1 MRDFAMPHHGDDR
14 AEGPADPGPLPRPLP
29 GRGTARG
36 YGAGPGPGEAHGAGS
51 GLEDGPGNAHG
62 TGSGAAGRHRTGD
75 APEAGETGWGTG
87 SAAGAP
93 GAADASG
100 GADAPGTADASRGA
114 HEQRAAHGQGAAH
127 EQSAAHEQGAHEE
140 NAAHEQ
146 RPAHDQGPAPAP
158 RAPFAPPGFA
168 GPPGQADGT
177 PRAPRAA
184 PPSPL
189 SSFVLT
195 LRTAGLDPDAEQLG
209 DALWLAGRIGGPPG
223 EDGTGERGA
232 PESDVPPAPP
242 PPGPVP
248 PAPPTPP
255 EEPPSHEV
263 GRTGGTVGLYAGRTG
278 PADGSGARV
287 GPAEGSAYAVGDLA
301 PGRGLR
307 IGVPAAPAFGSTLDL
322 QRALRPLQRFRT
334 AGTRRRKVLDETA
347 TAELSARAGGLVL
360 PVYRTVERREAT
372 LHLVLDASP
381 SMRVWERMFEELR
394 QVFSQL
400 GAFAGIRCHYLHE
413 GPGPGT
419 PLALAAAPGAGPRYA
434 PERLADP
441 TGRSLT
447 LVVSDCAGEL
457 WRTGQGHRLL
467 HRLARSGPVSVLQP
481 LPQRLWNRTRL
492 PVVFGRLTRTGTG
505 RLQVAEGTTRPS
517 PEALPVPVVPPV
529 PAALASWARLMTGRG
544 GGAVTGAIGWVRPDQ
559 PAGAAPERSAEVPA
573 LQRVSRFRA
582 AASPLAGRLATHLA
596 AAPLS
601 LPVMQLVQRTM
612 LPGSGPAELAE
623 VLLGGLLRQ
632 SDEDPA
638 TGPWY
643 AFAPGVREA
652 LLGPLGRDE
661 AALILKHCS
670 EYVTQHFGKGGP
682 NFPAL
687 ALAQLDGGPA
697 LPPPA
702 ERDRLPVTGGEGY
715 EDAAD
720 APYEGPD
727 GAGDEEESAARGPEG
742 VPQPFAEVAA
752 EVLRRFLPVS
762 PLPAGDGG
770 LPHPAL
776 GAADG
781 LVAEYERHGMV
792 QSLMDAAQL
801 LRSAVRQQ
809 QQPAPELL
817 ATCAA
822 TLLRLWR
829 VERGEAMLQEARGH
843 AEAAV
848 AASHAPAHRAVL
860 AQVLAALAEDAR
872 RQGSRA
878 EALDLLRAAERE
890 YAAACAAPGLD
901 PAHALRLTLER
912 VGVLES
918 QFRISGDS
926 SLLQSG
932 VGMLEALADAREGEE
947 NEVPALLALAHGRL
961 LLRLAGL
968 AGAGADARVRARR
981 AAHSLRTALDVT
993 PPAHDESALRP
1004 EDRPA
1009 VVLDLVDALLASG
1022 PEGLAEAARRLVT
1035 ALPGARARHRSELL
1049 ARTARLHRAR
1059 YTENADPAELDA
1071 AAEHF
1076 DQALP
1081 GIPRDSAAH
1090 TRLLAEYGQTLLDRA
1105 RLGDGDPA
1113 ARLAR
1118 ATRAVQVLRT
1128 CLTETGS
1135 RHSAAPHRELL
1146 LGRAL
1151 VHRHHLT
1158 GDRVDLREA
1167 EFHLG
1172 LAARRTRES
1181 LPAATAHLEWGQC
1194 LLRAATGA
1202 SRLARYGEAADV
1214 FRAAAR
1220 AGRRAQEEATTDRER
1235 ATAVSRTAQA
1245 HHWLGRDYAGA
1256 AQPRAART
1264 AYLAALEEWKRLP
1277 TGMEAMGEPTP
1288 RQTAQELEDLANRPA
1303 N

>member
-1 MRDFAMPHHGDDR
+1 MRDFAMPHHGDDH
-14 AEGPADPGPLPRPLP
+14 AEGPDGPGPLPHPFPLS

-36 YGAGPGPGEAHGAGS
+36 PGTGHGPRGEHGAGAEP
-51 GLEDGPGNAHG
+51 LEGPGGRARPP
-62 TGSGAAGRHRTGD
+62 GRHSTTGD
-75 APEAGETGWGTG
+75 APEAGETRWGTG
-87 SAAGAP
+87 SAAGDPRATGEARATGETGAGDEP
-93 GAADASG
+93 GAAGEAGAASG
-100 GADAPGTADASRGA
+100 PGTPHEPPTLADPSRPD
-114 HEQRAAHGQGAAH
+114 
-127 EQSAAHEQGAHEE
+127 ST
-140 NAAHEQ
+140 
-146 RPAHDQGPAPAP
+146 P
-158 RAPFAPPGFA
+158 RADGLSRADHTPP
-168 GPPGQADGT
+168 ADGT
-177 PRAPRAA
+177 PRAPRPA
-184 PPSPL
+184 PAPSPL
-189 SSFVLT
+189 SSLVLT

-209 DALWLAGRIGGPPG
+209 DALWLAGRIGGAPAEG
-223 EDGTGERGA
+223 GTGERGA
-232 PESDVPPAPP
+232 PVSDVPPVPP
-242 PPGPVP
+242 PPVGPVP
-248 PAPPTPP
+248 PAPP
-255 EEPPSHEV
+255 EPPRKRPTLGV
-263 GRTGGTVGLYAGRTG
+263 ARTGGTVGLYTGRTG
-278 PADGSGARV
+278 SADG
-287 GPAEGSAYAVGDLA
+287 P
-301 PGRGLR
+301 GLR
-307 IGVPAAPAFGSTLDL
+307 VGVPAAPAFGSTLDL

-360 PVYRTVERREAT
+360 PVYRSVERHEAT

-413 GPGPGT
+413 GADAAA
-419 PLALAAAPGAGPRYA
+419 PLALAAAPGEGPRYA

-457 WRTGQGHRLL
+457 WRTGQGHRML

-505 RLQVAEGTTRPS
+505 RLQVAERTTRPS
-517 PEALPVPVVPPV
+517 SDALPVPVVPPV

-544 GGAVTGAIGWVRPDQ
+544 GAAVTGAIGWVRADQ
-559 PAGAAPERSAEVPA
+559 PAGAAPGHSAEVPA

-623 VLLGGLLRQ
+623 VLLGGLLKQ
-632 SDEDPA
+632 SEEDPA

-643 AFAPGVREA
+643 TFAPGVREA

-697 LPPPA
+697 LPPLA
-702 ERDRLPVTGGEGY
+702 GRDRQPGPRGEGY
-715 EDAAD
+715 EGARDAA
-720 APYEGPD
+720 YEGPG
-727 GAGDEEESAARGPEG
+727 GAGDEEESAARGSGG

-848 AASHAPAHRAVL
+848 AASRAPAHRAVL

-878 EALDLLRAAERE
+878 DALDLLRAAERE

-912 VGVLES
+912 VGVLET
-918 QFRISGDS
+918 QFRLSGDS

-932 VGMLEALADAREGEE
+932 VGMLEALADARTGEQDG
-947 NEVPALLALAHGRL
+947 VPALLALAHGRL

-968 AGAGADARVRARR
+968 AGAGADGRVRARR

-993 PPAHDESALRP
+993 PPADDESALRP

-1022 PEGLAEAARRLVT
+1022 PEGLAEAARRLAT

-1059 YTENADPAELDA
+1059 YAEHADPAELDA

-1076 DQALP
+1076 GQALP

-1090 TRLLAEYGQTLLDRA
+1090 ARLLAEWGQTLLDRA

-1118 ATRAVQVLRT
+1118 ANRAVQVLRS

-1135 RHSAAPHRELL
+1135 QHSAAPHRELL

-1172 LAARRTRES
+1172 LAARRLREP
-1181 LPAATAHLEWGQC
+1181 LTAATAHLEWGQC
-1194 LLRAATGA
+1194 LLLAATGA

-1220 AGRRAQEEATTDRER
+1220 AGRRAQEEATSDLDR

-1288 RQTAQELEDLANRPA
+1288 RQTAQELEDLAHRPA

>member
-1 MRDFAMPHHGDDR
+1 M
-14 AEGPADPGPLPRPLP
+14 
-29 GRGTARG
+29 
-36 YGAGPGPGEAHGAGS
+36 
-51 GLEDGPGNAHG
+51 
-62 TGSGAAGRHRTGD
+62 
-75 APEAGETGWGTG
+75 
-87 SAAGAP
+87 
-93 GAADASG
+93 
-100 GADAPGTADASRGA
+100 
-114 HEQRAAHGQGAAH
+114 
-127 EQSAAHEQGAHEE
+127 
-140 NAAHEQ
+140 
-146 RPAHDQGPAPAP
+146 
-158 RAPFAPPGFA
+158 
-168 GPPGQADGT
+168 
-177 PRAPRAA
+177 
-184 PPSPL
+184 
-189 SSFVLT
+189 
-195 LRTAGLDPDAEQLG
+195 
-209 DALWLAGRIGGPPG
+209 
-223 EDGTGERGA
+223 
-232 PESDVPPAPP
+232 
-242 PPGPVP
+242 
-248 PAPPTPP
+248 
-255 EEPPSHEV
+255 
-263 GRTGGTVGLYAGRTG
+263 
-278 PADGSGARV
+278 
-287 GPAEGSAYAVGDLA
+287 
-301 PGRGLR
+301 
-307 IGVPAAPAFGSTLDL
+307 
-322 QRALRPLQRFRT
+322 
-334 AGTRRRKVLDETA
+334 
-347 TAELSARAGGLVL
+347 
-360 PVYRTVERREAT
+360 
-372 LHLVLDASP
+372 
-381 SMRVWERMFEELR
+381 
-394 QVFSQL
+394 
-400 GAFAGIRCHYLHE
+400 
-413 GPGPGT
+413 
-419 PLALAAAPGAGPRYA
+419 
-434 PERLADP
+434 
-441 TGRSLT
+441 
-447 LVVSDCAGEL
+447 
-457 WRTGQGHRLL
+457 
-467 HRLARSGPVSVLQP
+467 
-481 LPQRLWNRTRL
+481 
-492 PVVFGRLTRTGTG
+492 
-505 RLQVAEGTTRPS
+505 
-517 PEALPVPVVPPV
+517 
-529 PAALASWARLMTGRG
+529 
-544 GGAVTGAIGWVRPDQ
+544 
-559 PAGAAPERSAEVPA
+559 
-573 LQRVSRFRA
+573 
-582 AASPLAGRLATHLA
+582 
-596 AAPLS
+596 
-601 LPVMQLVQRTM
+601 
-612 LPGSGPAELAE
+612 
-623 VLLGGLLRQ
+623 
-632 SDEDPA
+632 
-638 TGPWY
+638 
-643 AFAPGVREA
+643 
-652 LLGPLGRDE
+652 
-661 AALILKHCS
+661 
-670 EYVTQHFGKGGP
+670 
-682 NFPAL
+682 
-687 ALAQLDGGPA
+687 
-697 LPPPA
+697 
-702 ERDRLPVTGGEGY
+702 
-715 EDAAD
+715 
-720 APYEGPD
+720 
-727 GAGDEEESAARGPEG
+727 
-742 VPQPFAEVAA
+742 
-752 EVLRRFLPVS
+752 LRRFLPVS

-829 VERGEAMLQEARGH
+829 VERGEAMLQEARDH

-1022 PEGLAEAARRLVT
+1022 PEGLAEAARRLAT

-1172 LAARRTRES
+1172 LAARRTREP

-1264 AYLAALEEWKRLP
+1264 AYLAALKEWKRLP

-1288 RQTAQELEDLANRPA
+1288 RHDRPGAGGPGEPARELTGARRLDGRASGTVPHAAAVRRGRGGAGRPGPGQRRPA
-1303 N
+1303 PHRAAPTRGNPMTHDSSGAPGQAEALPDLTALDLRALRALDHPVLSEVLDGLRERAGSSSEMLWGFNNAM

>member
-1 MRDFAMPHHGDDR
+1 MRDFAMPHHGDDH
-14 AEGPADPGPLPRPLP
+14 AEGPDGPGPLPHPFPLS

-36 YGAGPGPGEAHGAGS
+36 PGTGHGPRGEHGAGAEP
-51 GLEDGPGNAHG
+51 LEGPGGRARPP
-62 TGSGAAGRHRTGD
+62 GRHSTTGD
-75 APEAGETGWGTG
+75 APEAGETRWGTG
-87 SAAGAP
+87 SAAGDPRATGEARTTGETGAGDEP
-93 GAADASG
+93 GAAGEAGAASE
-100 GADAPGTADASRGA
+100 PRTA
-114 HEQRAAHGQGAAH
+114 HEPPALADPSRAD
-127 EQSAAHEQGAHEE
+127 
-140 NAAHEQ
+140 
-146 RPAHDQGPAPAP
+146 RPS
-158 RAPFAPPGFA
+158 RADHTPP
-168 GPPGQADGT
+168 ADGT
-177 PRAPRAA
+177 PRAPRPA
-184 PPSPL
+184 PAPSPL
-189 SSFVLT
+189 SSLVLT

-209 DALWLAGRIGGPPG
+209 DALWLAGRIGGAPAEG
-223 EDGTGERGA
+223 GTGERGA
-232 PESDVPPAPP
+232 PVSDVPPVPP
-242 PPGPVP
+242 PPVGPVP
-248 PAPPTPP
+248 PAPP
-255 EEPPSHEV
+255 EPPRKRPAQGV
-263 GRTGGTVGLYAGRTG
+263 TRTGGTVGLHTGRTG
-278 PADGSGARV
+278 SADG
-287 GPAEGSAYAVGDLA
+287 P
-301 PGRGLR
+301 GLR
-307 IGVPAAPAFGSTLDL
+307 VGVPAAPAFGSTLDL

-360 PVYRTVERREAT
+360 PVYRSVERHEAT

-413 GPGPGT
+413 GADAAA
-419 PLALAAAPGAGPRYA
+419 PLALAAAPGEGPRYA

-457 WRTGQGHRLL
+457 WRTGQGHRML

-505 RLQVAEGTTRPS
+505 RLQVAERTTRPS
-517 PEALPVPVVPPV
+517 SDALPVPVVPPV

-544 GGAVTGAIGWVRPDQ
+544 GAAVTGAIGWVRADQ
-559 PAGAAPERSAEVPA
+559 PAGAVPGHSAEVPA

-623 VLLGGLLRQ
+623 VLLGGLLKQ

-643 AFAPGVREA
+643 TFAPGVREA

-697 LPPPA
+697 LPPLA
-702 ERDRLPVTGGEGY
+702 GRDRSPGPRGEGY
-715 EDAAD
+715 EGARDAA
-720 APYEGPD
+720 YEGPG
-727 GAGDEEESAARGPEG
+727 GAGDEEESAARGSGG

-848 AASHAPAHRAVL
+848 AASRAPAHRAVL

-878 EALDLLRAAERE
+878 DALDLLRAAERE

-918 QFRISGDS
+918 QFRLSGDS

-932 VGMLEALADAREGEE
+932 VGMLEALADARTGEQDG
-947 NEVPALLALAHGRL
+947 VPALLALAHGRL

-968 AGAGADARVRARR
+968 AGAGADGRVRARR

-993 PPAHDESALRP
+993 PPADDESALRP

-1022 PEGLAEAARRLVT
+1022 PEGLAEAARRLAT

-1059 YTENADPAELDA
+1059 YAEHADPAELDA

-1076 DQALP
+1076 GQALP

-1090 TRLLAEYGQTLLDRA
+1090 ARLLAEWGQTLLERA

-1118 ATRAVQVLRT
+1118 ANRAVQVLRS

-1135 RHSAAPHRELL
+1135 QHSAAPHRELL

-1172 LAARRTRES
+1172 LAARRLREP
-1181 LPAATAHLEWGQC
+1181 LTAATAHLEWGQC
-1194 LLRAATGA
+1194 LLLAATGA

-1220 AGRRAQEEATTDRER
+1220 AGRRAQEEATSDLDR

-1288 RQTAQELEDLANRPA
+1288 RQTAQELEDLAHRPA

>member
-1 MRDFAMPHHGDDR
+1 MRDFAMPHHGDDH
-14 AEGPADPGPLPRPLP
+14 AEGPDGPGPLPHPFPLS

-36 YGAGPGPGEAHGAGS
+36 PGTGHGPRGEHGAGAEP
-51 GLEDGPGNAHG
+51 LEGPGGRARPP
-62 TGSGAAGRHRTGD
+62 GRHSTTGD
-75 APEAGETGWGTG
+75 APEAGETRWGTG
-87 SAAGAP
+87 SAAGDPRATGEARTTGETGAGDEP
-93 GAADASG
+93 GAAGEAGAASE
-100 GADAPGTADASRGA
+100 PRTA
-114 HEQRAAHGQGAAH
+114 HEPPALADPSRAD
-127 EQSAAHEQGAHEE
+127 ST
-140 NAAHEQ
+140 
-146 RPAHDQGPAPAP
+146 P
-158 RAPFAPPGFA
+158 RADRPSRADHTPP
-168 GPPGQADGT
+168 ADGT
-177 PRAPRAA
+177 PRAPRPA
-184 PPSPL
+184 PAPSPL
-189 SSFVLT
+189 SSLVLT

-209 DALWLAGRIGGPPG
+209 DALWLAGRIGGAPAEG
-223 EDGTGERGA
+223 GTGERGA
-232 PESDVPPAPP
+232 PVGDVPPVPP
-242 PPGPVP
+242 PPVGPVP
-248 PAPPTPP
+248 PAPP
-255 EEPPSHEV
+255 EPPRKRPAQGV
-263 GRTGGTVGLYAGRTG
+263 TRTGGTVGLYTGRTG
-278 PADGSGARV
+278 SADG
-287 GPAEGSAYAVGDLA
+287 P
-301 PGRGLR
+301 GLR
-307 IGVPAAPAFGSTLDL
+307 VGVPAAPAFGSTLDL

-360 PVYRTVERREAT
+360 PVYRSVERHEAT

-413 GPGPGT
+413 GADAAA
-419 PLALAAAPGAGPRYA
+419 PLALAAAPGEGPRYA

-457 WRTGQGHRLL
+457 WRTGQGHRML

-505 RLQVAEGTTRPS
+505 RLQVAERTTRPS
-517 PEALPVPVVPPV
+517 SDALPVPVVPPV

-544 GGAVTGAIGWVRPDQ
+544 GAAVTGAIGWVRADQ
-559 PAGAAPERSAEVPA
+559 PAGAAPGHSAEVPA

-623 VLLGGLLRQ
+623 VLLGGLLKQ
-632 SDEDPA
+632 SEEDPA

-643 AFAPGVREA
+643 TFAPGVREA

-697 LPPPA
+697 LPPLA
-702 ERDRLPVTGGEGY
+702 GRDRQPGPRGEGY
-715 EDAAD
+715 EGARDAA
-720 APYEGPD
+720 YEGPG
-727 GAGDEEESAARGPEG
+727 GAGDEEESAARGSGG

-848 AASHAPAHRAVL
+848 AASRAPAHRAVL

-878 EALDLLRAAERE
+878 DALDLLRAAERE

-918 QFRISGDS
+918 QFRLSGDS

-932 VGMLEALADAREGEE
+932 VGMLEALADARTGEQDG
-947 NEVPALLALAHGRL
+947 VPALLALAHGRL

-968 AGAGADARVRARR
+968 AGAGADGRVRARR

-993 PPAHDESALRP
+993 PPADDESALRP

-1022 PEGLAEAARRLVT
+1022 PEGLAEAARRLAT

-1059 YTENADPAELDA
+1059 YAEHADPAELDA

-1076 DQALP
+1076 GQALP

-1090 TRLLAEYGQTLLDRA
+1090 ARLLAEWGQTLLERA

-1118 ATRAVQVLRT
+1118 ANRAVQVLRS

-1135 RHSAAPHRELL
+1135 QHSAAPHRELL

-1172 LAARRTRES
+1172 LAARRLREP
-1181 LPAATAHLEWGQC
+1181 LTAATAHLEWGQC
-1194 LLRAATGA
+1194 LLLAATGA

-1220 AGRRAQEEATTDRER
+1220 AGRRAQEEATSDLDR

-1288 RQTAQELEDLANRPA
+1288 RQTAQELEDLAHRPA

>member
-1 MRDFAMPHHGDDR
+1 MRDFAAMPHHGEDN
-14 AEGPADPGPLPRPLP
+14 AGGPVEPGPLPRRTSGSPS
-29 GRGTARG
+29 GTGTG
-36 YGAGPGPGEAHGAGS
+36 YGTGY
-51 GLEDGPGNAHG
+51 G
-62 TGSGAAGRHRTGD
+62 TGGAVQGQGPRHEPMRPH
-75 APEAGETGWGTG
+75 APEAPATGPDG
-87 SAAGAP
+87 
-93 GAADASG
+93 
-100 GADAPGTADASRGA
+100 
-114 HEQRAAHGQGAAH
+114 
-127 EQSAAHEQGAHEE
+127 
-140 NAAHEQ
+140 
-146 RPAHDQGPAPAP
+146 GPAPGE
-158 RAPFAPPGFA
+158 PPGPA
-168 GPPGQADGT
+168 PGEPPGPAPSEPPGPARRSPADGA
-177 PRAPRAA
+177 PEAPRAA
-184 PPSPL
+184 PSPL
-189 SSFVLT
+189 SSLVLT

-209 DALWLAGRIGGPPG
+209 DALWLAGRIGGA
-223 EDGTGERGA
+223 TGERGRGEQGTRR
-232 PESDVPPAPP
+232 ESGGPPLPP

-248 PAPPTPP
+248 PVPSAAPDETPSPAVP
-255 EEPPSHEV
+255 ETGGS
-263 GRTGGTVGLYAGRTG
+263 GGTVGLYAGRGEGAGG
-278 PADGSGARV
+278 PRGGTA
-287 GPAEGSAYAVGDLA
+287 GPGYAVGDA
-301 PGRGLR
+301 VPGRGLR

-400 GAFAGIRCHYLHE
+400 GAFSGIRCHYLHE
-413 GPGPGT
+413 GPDAAAP
-419 PLALAAAPGAGPRYA
+419 PVLAAAPGEGPRYG

-492 PVVFGRLTRTGTG
+492 PVVFGRLTRAGTG
-505 RLQVAEGTTRPS
+505 RLQVAERTTRPS

-544 GGAVTGAIGWVRPDQ
+544 GAAVTGAIGWVRPDQ
-559 PAGAAPERSAEVPA
+559 PVGAAPARSAEVPA

-623 VLLGGLLRQ
+623 VLLGGLLKQ
-632 SDEDPA
+632 CDEDPA

-702 ERDRLPVTGGEGY
+702 EGDRLPAGGSEPYEGRDGEGY
-715 EDAAD
+715 EGRG
-720 APYEGPD
+720 E
-727 GAGDEEESAARGPEG
+727 EEESAARGPGG

-762 PLPAGDGG
+762 PVPEGEGG

-848 AASHAPAHRAVL
+848 AASRAPAHRAVL

-872 RQGSRA
+872 RRGARA
-878 EALDLLRAAERE
+878 EGLDLLRAAERQ

-932 VGMLEALADAREGEE
+932 VGMLEALADARAGEE
-947 NEVPALLALAHGRL
+947 DEVPALLALAHGRL

-968 AGAGADARVRARR
+968 AGESAETRARARR
-981 AAHSLRTALDVT
+981 AAHSLRTALDLA

-1004 EDRPA
+1004 DDRPA

-1022 PEGLAEAARRLVT
+1022 PEGLAEAARRLAT
-1035 ALPGARARHRSELL
+1035 ALPAARGRHRSELL

-1076 DQALP
+1076 GQALP

-1090 TRLLAEYGQTLLDRA
+1090 ARLLAEWGQTLLDRA
-1105 RLGDGDPA
+1105 RLGDGEHA
-1113 ARLAR
+1113 ARVAR
-1118 ATRAVQVLRT
+1118 ANRAVQVLRS

-1135 RHSAAPHRELL
+1135 QHSAAPHRELL

-1172 LAARRTRES
+1172 IAARRTRAP
-1181 LPAATAHLEWGQC
+1181 LAAATAHLEWGQC
-1194 LLRAATGA
+1194 LLLAATGA

-1220 AGRRAQEEATTDRER
+1220 AGRRAQEEATDDRDR

-1277 TGMEAMGEPTP
+1277 TGMEVMGEPTP
-1288 RQTAQELEDLANRPA
+1288 RQTAQELADLADRPA